1 MLNAA
6 IVKELPTITAN
17 DTIAYDMAQPSRPGS
32 SPPSCSVPVFD
43 PLSVT
48 FLEIIVR
55 DQGWRESETEMP
67 TSLPLTS
74 GELLPEK
81 QMVDFFKFNTKTMV
95 AHNCHGKTENLK
107 AKTKTSRQNQV

>member
-1 MLNAA
+1 M
-6 IVKELPTITAN
+6 TAN
-17 DTIAYDMAQPSRPGS
+17 DTIAYDMAQPSRPGY

-55 DQGWRESETEMP
+55 DQRCRESETQMP

-74 GELLPEK
+74 GKLLPEK
-81 QMVDFFKFNTKTMV
+81 QMVDFFQIEYKNY
-95 AHNCHGKTENLK
+95 GGPQL
-107 AKTKTSRQNQV
+107 SRQNRKPQGKNKNLTAKPGLRFSVLP

>member
-81 QMVDFFKFNTKTMV
+81 QMVDFF
-95 AHNCHGKTENLK
+95 
-107 AKTKTSRQNQV
+107 QI